1 MFVYKFAFK
10 KNKNTKIYIVTLNA
24 LEFEAYLGY
33 IVNPISNK
41 MKFTQGVCLYSSN
54 EVRQYC
60 LNWYNEKNNEFI
72 CSYHLLDNRTL

>member
-10 KNKNTKIYIVTLNA
+10 KNKNTKIYIITLNA

-41 MKFTQGVCLYSSN
+41 MKFTQGVCLYSSM
-54 EVRQYC
+54 
-60 LNWYNEKNNEFI
+60 K
-72 CSYHLLDNRTL
+72 